1 MCSGCNNLWL
11 MRASPCCCLF
21 HCFAHPFF
29 ITGSVPRCEITGAA
43 DGSTSFVY
51 TAVSQPVV
59 EQAIQHWNSALTQL
73 EQCAG
78 KALKN
83 LGQYWRG
90 TVLKKEQA
98 PHGGGVKNH
107 LWHSAW
113 IKLTFSRSLRWCVQ
127 KWNCRHSSC
136 QGEKPV
142 THWGYR
148 PWTQVDESWNR

>member
-1 MCSGCNNLWL
+1 MQQPVTHESQPMLLPVSLLCSPFLHHRQRTSLW
-11 MRASPCCCLF
+11 
-21 HCFAHPFF
+21 
-29 ITGSVPRCEITGAA
+29 GCEITGAA

-51 TAVSQPVV
+51 TAVSQTVV
-59 EQAIQHWNSALTQL
+59 EQAIQHWNSALKQL

-127 KWNCRHSSC
+127 KWNCCHSSC